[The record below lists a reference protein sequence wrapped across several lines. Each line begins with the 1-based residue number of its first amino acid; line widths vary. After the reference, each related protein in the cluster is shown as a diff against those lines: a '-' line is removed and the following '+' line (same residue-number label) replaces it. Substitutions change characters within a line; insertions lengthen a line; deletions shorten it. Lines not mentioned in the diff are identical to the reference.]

1 MVPGR
6 LHVGMVSR
14 EPVLYERTRR
24 RFGGAVPVCIFRLA
38 TMDTYVPVSTPHG
51 RHESRSTFDAPQI
64 SAMYA
69 ETYGGVTD
77 SVNVLTIGGGFSSAP
92 GTGAR

>member
-14 EPVLYERTRR
+14 EPVLYERTPC
-24 RFGGAVPVCIFRLA
+24 RFGGAVPVCILRLA
-38 TMDTYVPVSTPHG
+38 TMDTYVPVSAPHR
-51 RHESRSTFDAPQI
+51 RHESRGTFDAPQI

-92 GTGAR
+92 GTGVR